1 MRCIIQLFLFV
12 AVSTISHSIAFCQNG
27 RIISFV
33 ITTGND
39 DFRAGSNV
47 YFLVNLNNGVSLP
60 EVKIN
65 TKNERYRNNS
75 SISVSRNLDRVV
87 ELSSIRSITLRFNGG
102 SSGTWL
108 TTTDNWNLDA
118 IQISLV
124 TETGNTH
131 LIYNSREDPARRTL
145 VARFTSSF
153 RQVELTRQLP
163 SPTGPACNANRLS
176 VLTRN
181 STCANSV
188 DIIFPNTPFTTLNTD
203 CGEIYFPGNRRRDVW
218 YSFVMPA
225 SGRVAID
232 FNRVTTALLYSG
244 NCSAPAQS
252 GACRLDAGGNW
263 GEQFIDFRSP
273 SGTVVYLRVFGNA
286 GSRHALCLY
295 EFPN

>member
-1 MRCIIQLFLFV
+1 MKSIIQLFLFV
-12 AVSTISHSIAFCQNG
+12 AISAISSSWAFCQSG
-27 RIISFV
+27 RVIRFV

-47 YFLVNLNNGVSLP
+47 FFSVNLNNGVSLP

-65 TKNERYRNNS
+65 TKNERYSNNS

-145 VARFTSSF
+145 VARFTGSF
-153 RQVELTRQLP
+153 RQVELMRQLP
-163 SPTGPACNANRLS
+163 SPTGPACNATS
-176 VLTRN
+176 IAVLPRN

-188 DIIFPNTPFTTLNTD
+188 EILFPNTQLTALNTD
-203 CGEIYFPGNRRRDVW
+203 CGGNYFPGDRRRDVW
-218 YSFVMPA
+218 YSFIMPA
-225 SGRVAID
+225 TGRVAID
-232 FNRVTTALLYSG
+232 FNRVTTALLYTG

>member
-1 MRCIIQLFLFV
+1 MKSIIQLFLFV
-12 AVSTISHSIAFCQNG
+12 AISAISSSWAFCQSG
-27 RIISFV
+27 RVIRFV

-47 YFLVNLNNGVSLP
+47 FFTVNLNNGVSLP
-60 EVKIN
+60 EVQIN
-65 TKNERYRNNS
+65 TNNERYSNNS

-87 ELSSIRSITLRFNGG
+87 ELSSIRSITIRFNGG
-102 SSGTWL
+102 SGFSA
-108 TTTDNWNLDA
+108 DHWNLDA

-124 TETGNTH
+124 TAKGNTH

-145 VARFTSSF
+145 VARFTGSF
-153 RQVELTRQLP
+153 RQVELP
-163 SPTGPACNANRLS
+163 SPTGPACNATRIA
-176 VLTRN
+176 VLPRN

-188 DIIFPNTPFTTLNTD
+188 EILFPNTQLTALNTD
-203 CGEIYFPGNRRRDVW
+203 CGGNYFPGDRRRDVW

-225 SGRVAID
+225 TGRVAID
-232 FNRVTTALLYSG
+232 FNRITTALLYTG

-252 GACRLDAGGNW
+252 GACRLDAGENW
-263 GEQFIDFRSP
+263 GGSFIDFRSP
-273 SGTVVYLRVFGNA
+273 SGTLVYLRVFGNA